1 MTKSHSKIQVYIRD
15 GQLLPVSEHD
25 SQQLQE
31 AKQGQTYNLQATGK
45 RSNPHHSLYW
55 VTLSNVVKATG
66 RWPTAEHLHNELKW
80 ACGYVKMRW
89 NSLASAHMR
98 MIDSINFDEMDQKEF
113 NQYFEMSMAKLAE
126 AIGYDPIQTD
136 IRKQK

>member
-1 MTKSHSKIQVYIRD
+1 M
-15 GQLLPVSEHD
+15 
-25 SQQLQE
+25 
-31 AKQGQTYNLQATGK
+31 
-45 RSNPHHSLYW
+45 
-55 VTLSNVVKATG
+55 VKATG
-66 RWPTAEHLHNELKW
+66 RSPTAEHLHNELKW
-80 ACGYVKMRW
+80 ASGYIKMRW

-113 NQYFEMSMAKLAE
+113 NQYFEMSMEKLAE